1 MPQYS
6 GVYVREKGSQKMT
19 AFFSALW
26 LCGLCVV
33 AIYYTIPP
41 SGMNPDIYGISLW
54 ILSSVV
60 LVASVVILMVILISP
75 VGIHPQCK
83 FALWY
88 CSPP

>member
-1 MPQYS
+1 
-6 GVYVREKGSQKMT
+6 
-19 AFFSALW
+19 
-26 LCGLCVV
+26 
-33 AIYYTIPP
+33 
-41 SGMNPDIYGISLW
+41 MNPDIYGISLW

-88 CSPP
+88 CSTP